1 MFIKNYQNVY
11 TPGEKVCIDE
21 SLVAW
26 RGRLIFRQYIP
37 NKRAKYGIKVFK
49 LCTEKGYTWNLI
61 VYCGKSKEPNT
72 EVSEK
77 VVLSLAEG
85 LFNEGRTMYADNYY
99 TSVTLALRMRKRK
112 THLVG
117 TLRSNRKYLPKGV
130 TNTKAMPAVR
140 KVFQN

>member
-1 MFIKNYQNVY
+1 MFIKNYKNVY
-11 TPGEKVCIDE
+11 TPGEKVCVDE

-49 LCTEKGYTWNLI
+49 LCTEKGNTWNLI

-72 EVSEK
+72 EVLEK

-85 LFNEGRTMYADNYY
+85 LFNEGRTMYTDNYY
-99 TSVTLALRMRKRK
+99 ISVPLALRLRKRK

-117 TLRSNRKYLPKGV
+117 TLRSYRKYLPKEV
-130 TNTKAMPAVR
+130 TNTKLKKA
-140 KVFQN
+140 K